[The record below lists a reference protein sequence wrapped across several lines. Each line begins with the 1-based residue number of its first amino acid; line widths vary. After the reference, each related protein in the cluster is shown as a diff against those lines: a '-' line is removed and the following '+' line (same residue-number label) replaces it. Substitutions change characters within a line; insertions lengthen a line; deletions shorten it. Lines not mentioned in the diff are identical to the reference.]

1 MKKVL
6 LIVATEE
13 EWDALKEAVSTYPL
27 CCEND
32 FIRADFGDFELVAC
46 QGGIGKGS
54 MAFAI
59 GKHMGREEFNLVVN
73 TGVAGTLEHRLS
85 PLSALC
91 ATRSAYYD
99 VWLPGWDYKRGQM
112 AEMPL
117 YYECDRTFVE
127 CAKKIAPEV
136 ETGLIVTGDNFV
148 TKDNMPTGLDKD
160 FENPV
165 AIDMESAAVGQCC
178 HIAKVP
184 YGILRTISDDTAGDD
199 NAMQYEDNLGEACRK
214 AVLLAIEIIKLHVS
228 K

>member
-59 GKHMGREEFNLVVN
+59 GKHMGREEFDLVVN

-99 VWLPGWDYKRGQM
+99 VWLPGWDY
-112 AEMPL
+112 
-117 YYECDRTFVE
+117 
-127 CAKKIAPEV
+127 KIAPEV

-184 YGILRTISDDTAGDD
+184 YGILRTISDDTAGYD

-214 AVLLAIEIIKLHVS
+214 AVLLAIEIIKLRVS